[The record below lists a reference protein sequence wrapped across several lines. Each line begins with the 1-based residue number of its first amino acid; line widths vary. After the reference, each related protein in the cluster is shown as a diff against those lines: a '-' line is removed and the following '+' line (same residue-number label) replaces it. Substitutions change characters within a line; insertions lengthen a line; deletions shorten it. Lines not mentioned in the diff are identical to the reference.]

1 MQPFT
6 KLDGL
11 VAPLDRLFK
20 NAGTVI
26 DYQTVINFKYAN
38 RYYA

>member
-11 VAPLDRLFK
+11 VTALDRLFK
-20 NAGTVI
+20 NAGTVLS
-26 DYQTVINFKYAN
+26 A
-38 RYYA
+38 RH